1 MYTFDFASSARL
13 CLQTKLPLSWQRA
26 MLYQKVLDRRQGL
39 LSQWQCRLAARTLS
53 WWFPGNNGRKSMFW
67 KFIWKRVLHRFSFI
81 RITWLRPLP
90 RDSSQFAEPIVSCFL
105 FFPRKSL
112 FLSTINWWC
121 CFLRILSQNLN
132 SRSTYTYWEDNALS
146 SQYLCLQ

>member
-26 MLYQKVLDRRQGL
+26 MLYQKVLDPRQGL

-67 KFIWKRVLHRFSFI
+67 KFIWKRVLHRFFFI

-90 RDSSQFAEPIVSCFL
+90 RDSSQ
-105 FFPRKSL
+105 
-112 FLSTINWWC
+112 
-121 CFLRILSQNLN
+121 NLKITTWSYIDSHHITANETTKKN
-132 SRSTYTYWEDNALS
+132 SWSPS
-146 SQYLCLQ
+146 SYKIDYA

>member
-26 MLYQKVLDRRQGL
+26 MLYQKVLNRRQGF

-67 KFIWKRVLHRFSFI
+67 KFIWKRVLHRFFFI

-90 RDSSQFAEPIVSCFL
+90 CDFSQFPPPPQSIL
-105 FFPRKSL
+105 KL
-112 FLSTINWWC
+112 FLIFPAKVILNKSC
-121 CFLRILSQNLN
+121 ASARISICGSQVL
-132 SRSTYTYWEDNALS
+132 AFQVCG
-146 SQYLCLQ
+146 SQVLAN